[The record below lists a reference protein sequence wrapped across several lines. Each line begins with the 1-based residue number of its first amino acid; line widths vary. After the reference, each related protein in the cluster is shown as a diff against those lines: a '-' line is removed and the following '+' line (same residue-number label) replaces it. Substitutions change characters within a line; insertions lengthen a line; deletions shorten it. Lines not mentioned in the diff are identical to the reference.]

1 MVLKFPKSKNV
12 GTDRDIATYFLSD
25 GRALCYIYIPT
36 SVNEGSLENS
46 TKSIGMYRRTYH
58 PSPETNQ
65 IFSVIISS
73 IQLYLVVSLLI
84 MILV

>member
-46 TKSIGMYRRTYH
+46 TKPIGMYRHTVRAIH
-58 PSPETNQ
+58 HLRP
-65 IFSVIISS
+65 IKFSRSH
-73 IQLYLVVSLLI
+73 LI
-84 MILV
+84 L